1 MNFFGTSG
9 KGLGSFV
16 GGQLSQLPMGLTGV
30 FASTSIFMG
39 SAGMGI
45 LMIYLIWGRA
55 WERQVVEEKKVVLDE
70 MEDRQRRDNSE
81 NKREDTFSTGE
92 ELSTKL

>member
-30 FASTSIFMG
+30 FASTSVFMG

-45 LMIYLIWGRA
+45 FMIYLIWGRA
-55 WERQVVEEKKVVLDE
+55 WERRGVEEKKVILDE
-70 MEDRQRRDNSE
+70 MGDRQRRDNSE